1 MFTNNCVGIRLL
13 LGLVVLFVAVNMNT
27 HLGEADTFVYLPLI
41 VKSYP
46 PMTVHFA
53 QFARYVGYEAY
64 ILVVVTP
71 PDDIVRA
78 IAQIEDR
85 QADLSPTECCY
96 KGFCTPAWSSSL
108 CLTGLEPGEKLVTAI
123 AIDKFGNSARAYETL
138 TYTPD
143 PWPPPCF
150 P

>member
-1 MFTNNCVGIRLL
+1 MFANPMKAKLL
-13 LGLVVLFVAVNMNT
+13 LCLMLLLVVIGANPRQ
-27 HLGEADTFVYLPLI
+27 GAADTFVYLPLI
-41 VKSYP
+41 VKGYP

-53 QFARYVGYEAY
+53 QFARYVGYQAY
-64 ILVVVTP
+64 ILIVVTP
-71 PDDIVRA
+71 PGDIVRA

-85 QADLSPTECCY
+85 QVDLSPTECCY
-96 KGFCTPAWSSSL
+96 KGICKPAWSNSL